1 MIPHTEWERLA
12 LLKEL
17 ECGDKVL
24 IPTSLEHAKFM
35 LMVAE
40 AYIKQDQERMI
51 NYLKKDH
58 TK

>member
-40 AYIKQDQERMI
+40 AYIKQDQERMM